1 MCQLNNLPF
10 SDSFEKPFLSY
21 MTLSFTFE
29 FVLDSLFYRFI
40 TSVKPHC
47 FKYWSFII
55 DFIIDNKW
63 LLAYLLIINII
74 TFALFVID
82 KWKAVHGRWR
92 IRTITLMGFALAG
105 GTVGGLL
112 AMYIFRHK
120 TKTASFTVGL
130 PVMLVVQVV
139 ILWCVYKGL

>member
-1 MCQLNNLPF
+1 
-10 SDSFEKPFLSY
+10 
-21 MTLSFTFE
+21 MTLTWQSFGK
-29 FVLDSLFYRFI
+29 FI
-40 TSVKPHC
+40 AE
-47 FKYWSFII
+47 
-55 DFIIDNKW
+55 NKW
-63 LLAYLLIINII
+63 LLIYLLIINII
-74 TFALFVID
+74 TFVLFAVD
-82 KWKAVHGRWR
+82 KWKAIHNRWR

-139 ILWCVYKGL
+139 ILWCVYKGV